1 MLQIVIVYRM
11 QPSCAITGSQD
22 VQSRWLL
29 AQCCMSMNKYTEAEQ
44 ALNPNNDGTD
54 VSIHAFH
61 QVSYVLP
68 SMCWL
73 KMQASR
79 LSNP

>member
-1 MLQIVIVYRM
+1 MQSVTAAAMLSNGYLCYM
-11 QPSCAITGSQD
+11 SACFAFTGSQD

-54 VSIHAFH
+54 VMS
-61 QVSYVLP
+61 
-68 SMCWL
+68 
-73 KMQASR
+73 
-79 LSNP
+79 

>member
-1 MLQIVIVYRM
+1 MSMEMCTLH
-11 QPSCAITGSQD
+11 SAFSALAGSQD

-54 VSIHAFH
+54 V
-61 QVSYVLP
+61 
-68 SMCWL
+68 
-73 KMQASR
+73 R
-79 LSNP
+79 LL

>member
-1 MLQIVIVYRM
+1 MSSM
-11 QPSCAITGSQD
+11 EMCAVHSASSAVAGSQD

-54 VSIHAFH
+54 VRLLQCQPLQHA
-61 QVSYVLP
+61 Y
-68 SMCWL
+68 
-73 KMQASR
+73 
-79 LSNP
+79 LSSFDIFDSSF

>member
-1 MLQIVIVYRM
+1 MIDEVSATVAGHWSI
-11 QPSCAITGSQD
+11 SATAFTGSQD

-54 VSIHAFH
+54 VCNQPDTMTCMS
-61 QVSYVLP
+61 VD
-68 SMCWL
+68 
-73 KMQASR
+73 
-79 LSNP
+79 